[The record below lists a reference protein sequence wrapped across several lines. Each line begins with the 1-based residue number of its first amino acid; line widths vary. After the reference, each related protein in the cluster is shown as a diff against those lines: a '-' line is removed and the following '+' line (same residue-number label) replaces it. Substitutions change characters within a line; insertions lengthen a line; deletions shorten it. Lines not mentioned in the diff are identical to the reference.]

1 MNPTTGHDVLED
13 IQHVFKFV
21 AHQLSAQLDKLQVDP
36 ASIAVA
42 GSSAGG
48 LCAFLAATQAKP
60 NPLQFYPSAPWV
72 VIFLLVLFLLFLSNA
87 FWKV

>member
-21 AHQLSAQLDKLQVDP
+21 AHQLNAQLDKLQVDP

-60 NPLQFYPSAPWV
+60 KPVAILSICPMGGD
-72 VIFLLVLFLLFLSNA
+72 FLVGSLFIVLI
-87 FWKV
+87 